1 MTDSSP
7 FSTPKRKRTDLMI
20 EDSPSP
26 VSASFSFDPNGP
38 ILVPASGS
46 SSPRT
51 KVAHR
56 FRGLA
61 LTDHGNGPASGP
73 AAQAHGSGIGGGGVA
88 STAVS
93 VHARHDNDIA
103 KPVQPL
109 HRTLQVDANESI
121 MRKRTRISPSP
132 DTPAAPSSLVKESQP
147 PTEAS
152 ETSDVREGQPLGA
165 ADSTSKATQPIAIPS
180 DKSSQP
186 GAVGQIV
193 FDQAIFSSSPRP
205 SPSKLFTKALSA
217 PSNRPVEAVKS
228 KVRKRAGTPPLTAT
242 NNNKGSAAKQPGET
256 ATQVI
261 DPIRAAL
268 TWHEDEIT
276 VYDPEDEDDDG
287 VGINGIGFKPT
298 PAIAY
303 ARTVKRRQQLAE
315 YKKREEREARARRNL
330 RRRGDAE
337 RAIPSLESKDATARK
352 VRFTETEPS
361 MMIETI

>member
-7 FSTPKRKRTDLMI
+7 ISSPNKRKLTDFMI

-26 VSASFSFDPNGP
+26 VSVPFCFDVNGP
-38 ILVPASGS
+38 TSGPASGS

-61 LTDHGNGPASGP
+61 LTDHGYGPATGP
-73 AAQAHGSGIGGGGVA
+73 AAQAHGSGFGGGGVA

-93 VHARHDNDIA
+93 VHARHDNDTA
-103 KPVQPL
+103 KLAQPFDRRM
-109 HRTLQVDANESI
+109 HVDENESI
-121 MRKRTRISPSP
+121 MRKRTRTSPSP
-132 DTPAAPSSLVKESQP
+132 DTPAAPLRSAHAKVPETPDSRQSQPSTTINWTSQP
-147 PTEAS
+147 PQSAS
-152 ETSDVREGQPLGA
+152 IARDEPPKTAATGQLA
-165 ADSTSKATQPIAIPS
+165 L
-180 DKSSQP
+180 
-186 GAVGQIV
+186 
-193 FDQAIFSSSPRP
+193 DQAIFSSSPKP
-205 SPSKLFTKALSA
+205 SPSKLLKQALSA

-228 KVRKRAGTPPLTAT
+228 KVRKRAGTPPLVGSNSIKISNTGQPGDTAT
-242 NNNKGSAAKQPGET
+242 EI
-256 ATQVI
+256 I

-330 RRRGDAE
+330 RRRGSAE
-337 RAIPSLESKDATARK
+337 RPMPTLESKDTTARK
-352 VRFTETEPS
+352 VRFTEAEPT